1 MRKFFKVLKWIG
13 ITVSVIIVILVIVVA
28 FRQNKTYDA
37 PYPAIHATKD
47 SATIAR
53 GEYLAYGPAHCSGC
67 HTPQSDDSKIAA
79 GEHLPLLGGRDFKI
93 EIGTIRS
100 HNITPDASGI
110 GNFSDSEV
118 ARALRYG
125 VTPEGAPIFD
135 FMPFHNLSD
144 EDLIAV
150 LSFLRAQPAVKNEV
164 PDNTLNFMGKA
175 VKAFLIKPI
184 GPDGEVN
191 KSVSQDTTVEYG
203 KYLAHYVTNCKGCHT
218 NRSLMTG
225 AYTGPEF
232 AGGLKL
238 EATDGSY
245 CITPN
250 LTPDKETGRMT
261 TWTEEQFIARF
272 RVKKA
277 IPTSDMPWDQ
287 FRKMSDNDLK
297 AIYKYLK
304 SLGPIKNETGPT
316 YVAGRTSKK

>member
-110 GNFSDSEV
+110 GNFSDSQV

-144 EDLIAV
+144 EDLTAV
-150 LSFLRAQPAVKNEV
+150 ISFLRAQQPVKNEV
-164 PDNTLNFMGKA
+164 KRMDLNLIGKA
-175 VKAFLIKPI
+175 VYAFLIKPV
-184 GPDGEVN
+184 GPVGEVA
-191 KSVSQDTTVEYG
+191 KSIRSDTTAAYG
-203 KYLAHYVTNCKGCHT
+203 SYLANSIADCRGCHT
-218 NRSLMTG
+218 ARNPMTG
-225 AYTGPEF
+225 EYTGESL
-232 AGGLKL
+232 AGGLKFDHPESGISL
-238 EATDGSY
+238 V
-245 CITPN
+245 TPN
-250 LTPDKETGRMT
+250 LTPDKETGRIYG
-261 TWTEEQFIARF
+261 WTAQMFTDRFRKGRLVKESEMPWEQF
-272 RVKKA
+272 
-277 IPTSDMPWDQ
+277 Q
-287 FRKMSDNDLK
+287 QMSDNDLR
-297 AIYKYLK
+297 ALYNYLTSIEGVK
-304 SLGPIKNETGPT
+304 RNNGPITVKYEN
-316 YVAGRTSKK
+316 